1 MINRIINPGEDSNSR
16 KSNIV
21 GALIFSLNSII
32 ILLSKM
38 LFYLIIK
45 LFMLVFGFESER
57 VMNIYDYSFLGF
69 AIFYLFDAAF
79 VGAISGYIQSVLF
92 LKKSSRDWSIY
103 SGVFWCI
110 SVVIYVLFLVI
121 LGVSEDFLGFDSPV
135 TALSMQLIG
144 AAILGAMVGIKQSNI
159 TNKVLFYKN
168 RWILINILRVCNIR
182 LSNFTTAY
190 AFIIIKWT
198 SEIDRSQIIRGSV
211 AITDDTTP
219 VVSWQA
225 AGFTTS
231 ESASS
236 G

>member
-168 RWILINILRVCNIR
+168 RWILINILSYLLAEYAI
-182 LSNFTTAY
+182 Y
-190 AFIIIKWT
+190 AFQI
-198 SEIDRSQIIRGSV
+198 SQLH
-211 AITDDTTP
+211 TL
-219 VVSWQA
+219 
-225 AGFTTS
+225 
-231 ESASS
+231 SS
-236 G
+236 

>member
-21 GALIFSLNSII
+21 GALIFFLNSII
-32 ILLSKM
+32 ILLSKI

-121 LGVSEDFLGFDSPV
+121 FGVSEDFLGFDSPV

-168 RWILINILRVCNIR
+168 RWILINILSYLLAEYAI
-182 LSNFTTAY
+182 Y
-190 AFIIIKWT
+190 AFQI
-198 SEIDRSQIIRGSV
+198 SQLHRLLS
-211 AITDDTTP
+211 
-219 VVSWQA
+219 
-225 AGFTTS
+225 
-231 ESASS
+231 
-236 G
+236 